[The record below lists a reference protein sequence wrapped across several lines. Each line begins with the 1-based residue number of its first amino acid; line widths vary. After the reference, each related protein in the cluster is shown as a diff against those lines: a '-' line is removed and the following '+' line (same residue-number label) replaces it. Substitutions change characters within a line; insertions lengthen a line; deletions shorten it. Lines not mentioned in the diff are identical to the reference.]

1 MINAVL
7 GHFMTVKERDCH
19 AVAVT
24 EGQKNIKMAIKATV
38 IHLLIS

>member
-7 GHFMTVKERDCH
+7 GHLVTVKEGERH

-24 EGQKNIKMAIKATV
+24 EGQKNI
-38 IHLLIS
+38 